1 MNHKIAVLGAATL
14 LLIGSPARADL
25 LPNNFWVNST
35 FELGSNLDQTNGT
48 PANWTRGGGDT
59 NIDQVTT
66 NNSVSSR
73 HSLAVVDND
82 VNTIT
87 GYGEWD
93 SDVDL
98 TGNATPGQ
106 VLDVQWFEMY
116 NISFPEMRLT
126 VQFFNSSTST
136 DSSNLVGE
144 THFTTSGTTSPGWVG
159 GASVANIANSTFTKR
174 NGSLIVPCGAVKMRC
189 ALVSAGFPGITGI

>member
-93 SDVDL
+93 SDVSL
-98 TGNATPGQ
+98 TGNANPGDM
-106 VLDVQWFEMY
+106 LDIQWFQMY
-116 NISFPEMRLT
+116 HMNAAVLNPANIMRLT
-126 VQFFNSSTST
+126 VQFFNASSVVVGTT
-136 DSSNLVGE
+136 D
-144 THFTTSGTTSPGWVG
+144 FTTIGTTNSPGWMG
-159 GASVANIANSTFTKR
+159 TIASSTFTKQ
-174 NGSLIVPCGAVKMRC
+174 NGTLLVPPGAVRMRC
-189 ALVSAGFPGITGI
+189 SLVSAGYP